1 MNSEKILSIFK
12 EITLIPRESGHEEL
26 IVGYLVRFAETHGLE
41 CRTDAAG
48 NVVIT
53 REASPG
59 FESRPTIVLQGHTD
73 MVCEKNAGVDHD
85 FTKDPINYVIENGWM
100 VAKDT
105 TLGADCGIGIAAE
118 LAALTDPAPCG
129 RLECLFTA
137 SEETGM
143 DGAFALESGFIT
155 GKTLINLD
163 SEDEGELFVGC
174 AGGIDTTA
182 VFSYIPEPQPS
193 GSRLFR
199 IRVFNGIGGHSGDDI
214 NKGRANA
221 VQLLARFLCKA
232 LSDGHGKVNGNV
244 LRSIDGG
251 NKRNAIAR
259 EAEAVIAVRGD
270 VVEFEKAWKDFA
282 GDVKSEY
289 AVTEPELSFAV
300 NPVAC
305 IDDDHAG
312 ENFGEENLCMSAAD
326 SLRLAEALFAAP
338 HGVIEMSADIP
349 GLVETSTNLASVKM
363 LDKNRIR
370 IGTSQRSSVT
380 SARRAAAAKVEAH
393 FHLAGAEVTHGS
405 EYPGWKPNLDSD
417 ILRCCVESYRR
428 LFGTE
433 PAVKAIH
440 AGLECGLF
448 LEKYP
453 DLDMISFGPTLR
465 GVHAPG
471 ERLDLASLDKFT
483 LLLDD
488 VIHGYDGRQD

>member
-1 MNSEKILSIFK
+1 MDSEKILSIFK
-12 EITLIPRESGHEEL
+12 EITRIPRESGHEEQ
-26 IVGYLVRFAETHGLE
+26 IVDYLVRFAEAHGLE
-41 CRTDAAG
+41 CRTDAAM

-59 FESRPTIVLQGHTD
+59 FEGRPTIVLQGHTD
-73 MVCEKNAGVDHD
+73 MVCEKNAGVEHD

-100 VAKDT
+100 VAEDT

-118 LAALTDPAPCG
+118 LAALIDPAPCG
-129 RLECLFTA
+129 KLECLFTA

-182 VFSYIPEPQPS
+182 MFSYTPGPQPS
-193 GSRLFR
+193 DSRLFR
-199 IRVFNGIGGHSGDDI
+199 IRVFNGTGGHSGDDI

-232 LSDGHGKVNGNV
+232 LSDGHGKANGNA

-270 VVEFEKAWKDFA
+270 AAAFTEAWKDFSK
-282 GDVKSEY
+282 DVKSEY
-289 AVTEPELSFAV
+289 AVTEPALSFSV
-300 NPVAC
+300 TPVAG
-305 IDDDHAG
+305 IDDCAG
-312 ENFGEENLCMSAAD
+312 KSSGKENCCLSAAD

-363 LDKNRIR
+363 SENNRIR

-380 SARRAAAAKVEAH
+380 SARRAAAARVEAH
-393 FHLAGAEVTHGS
+393 FSLAGAEVTHES

-488 VIHGYDGRQD
+488 VIHGYYGRQD

>member
-12 EITLIPRESGHEEL
+12 EITRVPRESGHEEQ
-26 IVGYLVRFAETHGLE
+26 IVGYLVNFAKEHALE
-41 CRTDAAG
+41 CRTDAAK

-53 REASPG
+53 RQASPG

-73 MVCEKNAGVDHD
+73 MVCEKNAGVEHD
-85 FTKDPINYVIENGWM
+85 FTKDPINYVIEDGWM
-100 VAKDT
+100 VARDT

-118 LAALTDPAPCG
+118 LAALIDPAPCG
-129 RLECLFTA
+129 KLECLFTA

-143 DGAFALESGFIT
+143 DGAFAIERGFIT

-182 VFSYIPEPQPS
+182 VFSYIPEPLPS
-193 GSRLFR
+193 DSGLFR
-199 IRVFNGIGGHSGDDI
+199 IRVFNGTGGHSGDDI

-221 VQLLARFLCKA
+221 VQLLARFLCSA
-232 LSDGHGKVNGNV
+232 LSDEKGTACGNAIC
-244 LRSIDGG
+244 SIDGG

-270 VVEFEKAWKDFA
+270 AAAFAEAWKDFA
-282 GDVKSEY
+282 KDVRSEY
-289 AVTEPELSFAV
+289 AVTEPALSFSME
-300 NPVAC
+300 PMGC
-305 IDDDHAG
+305 G
-312 ENFGEENLCMSAAD
+312 EGDFSVTLCPAD
-326 SLRLAEALFAAP
+326 SLRLARALYAAP
-338 HGVIEMSADIP
+338 HGVLEMSADIP

-393 FHLAGAEVTHGS
+393 FRLAGAEVTHGS
-405 EYPGWKPNLDSD
+405 EYPGWKPKLDSD
-417 ILRCCVESYRR
+417 ILHRCVASYKK
-428 LFGTE
+428 LFGTD